1 MSGPIRGLHDVEGQL
16 YAVSGSTLYRI
27 TNQGVA
33 IPLGQIPGVGRVS
46 MAHNQVAGG
55 HQLTVVNGVGGYVW
69 NTADQTFTIITD
81 EGFPGS
87 SRGDFIDGYMMHVEP
102 FGRFL
107 LHSDLADALDFNTL
121 DRFEAETQPDKTV
134 SLIVNGSEVW
144 AFGERTIDVFANV
157 GTAQGTFQNK
167 KVGITTGC
175 IAGASPAVVDSGAA
189 WLGDDRVVYH
199 ARGYSPTR
207 ISTRALEV
215 ELSRYSLADIRNAFS
230 FVYADRGHT
239 IYYLTVPNGMTFGY
253 DFSTGLWHRR
263 SSWHPEK
270 DVYGRWCLSDLVR
283 SNGRWIGGDYRTG
296 KLYVLDWDYPL
307 EGCEPLIR
315 ERTTP
320 VAHNNGA
327 RFDLNEV
334 ELLFDTGGPEV
345 ECVPFP
351 YQPVGPQISG
361 EAPDGLTGDPY
372 TFTYTVT
379 PGSSP
384 IARIELRDT
393 ELPAGWEWDD
403 QTATISHDDTPVP
416 VGVIRLQMRV
426 IDQNGLYADHEDE
439 FLIAQEHFLLITG
452 SAASAGQPMFA
463 TARALSPVEISGI
476 PQDTGADLAGGS
488 PGYWNGLWVV
498 VGDEECRYS
507 TDLASWGTAE
517 SAIDNP
523 VPHVT
528 AGPSGWLAGRYATAG
543 STNISKLT
551 NPPGDFASTSWDV
564 AISDIETDHVGAINL
579 ARYVDGKYYADLS
592 GRFMSTDDLDGTWT
606 LVDGYRP
613 DGVAWFYDIVKFK
626 GDLYIA
632 CEQETG
638 VVVGPPRRFQVR
650 RWVAET
656 GSFSDIVVDSETG
669 GVSAPFQL
677 AANDDYLIVYCWG
690 GQYVY
695 TSADNFASLHE
706 TGIGST
712 RATQP
717 YTEVKGRQIVAT
729 AGQFFMISGSSG
741 DASKANKIVSTIDGL
756 EFTEPVS
763 LGIASAI
770 GIAASGEGD
779 E

>member
-87 SRGDFIDGYMMHVEP
+87 SRVDFIDGYMMHVEP

-121 DRFEAETQPDKTV
+121 DRFEAETAPDRTV
-134 SLIVNGSEVW
+134 SLIVNGAEVW

-361 EAPDGLTGDPY
+361 EAPDGLTSDAY
-372 TFTYTVT
+372 SFTYTVT
-379 PGSSP
+379 QGTAP

-393 ELPAGWEWDD
+393 ELPDGWAWDD
-403 QTATISHDDTPVP
+403 QTATISHDSPTPKGHVT
-416 VGVIRLQMRV
+416 LKMRV
-426 IDQNGLYADHEDE
+426 YDTNGLFADHEDDFVINE
-439 FLIAQEHFLLITG
+439 QLMLLVTG
-452 SAASAGQPMFA
+452 EAKSGETSLWAAALALEPLEWAGLDVA
-463 TARALSPVEISGI
+463 
-476 PQDTGADLAGGS
+476 DGADIPRPAPPAYYDGRFGVVGANQVRYTHDPGATWTAGAENVSTNKSMLAMGADGWLVKEQGGS
-488 PGYWNGLWVV
+488 LDSRHVMQ
-498 VGDEECRYS
+498 
-507 TDLASWGTAE
+507 TA
-517 SAIDNP
+517 DP
-523 VPHVT
+523 
-528 AGPSGWLAGRYATAG
+528 
-543 STNISKLT
+543 
-551 NPPGDFASTSWDV
+551 DV
-564 AISDIETDHVGAINL
+564 ALEDVTYQMNSTLCE
-579 ARYVDGKYYADLS
+579 YVDGKYYIGWAYFLTES
-592 GRFMSTDDLDGTWT
+592 GDDLTDWSLVYDDFDASKIINFYSVVKHGEFYYAIYDSIYQFEDRRVRIGRSSDKATWT
-606 LVDGYRP
+606 TILDMPPQTGTDRPLQLATNGEKLLAYCENGYIRSLDDGFATTVHCGLAGPAVENTVIALVVTGRKIVAAGERFFILGYGDDSDKAISTP
-613 DGVAWFYDIVKFK
+613 DGVTFSEPSTLPITNTYGITA
-626 GDLYIA
+626 
-632 CEQETG
+632 G
-638 VVVGPPRRFQVR
+638 VVG
-650 RWVAET
+650 E
-656 GSFSDIVVDSETG
+656 
-669 GVSAPFQL
+669 AP
-677 AANDDYLIVYCWG
+677 
-690 GQYVY
+690 
-695 TSADNFASLHE
+695 
-706 TGIGST
+706 
-712 RATQP
+712 
-717 YTEVKGRQIVAT
+717 
-729 AGQFFMISGSSG
+729 
-741 DASKANKIVSTIDGL
+741 
-756 EFTEPVS
+756 
-763 LGIASAI
+763 
-770 GIAASGEGD
+770 
-779 E
+779 